1 MKVSRHIIAKFY
13 NCRGHLGEK
22 GVAAVELAIILPL
35 MLIIVFAI
43 IDFGRLF
50 NARLE
55 ITNMAREGGSLACRD
70 MKSAADII
78 TMLQIGASDLD
89 LANSGKIYVWK
100 IDGGKLTNG
109 TVTLPQIDTAASAN
123 AGLLSVASSI
133 GSNVTNLG
141 FSNTFYQHLVYN
153 TTNKMS
159 DVTSV
164 TVVEVFYKYTPI
176 SPISKFIPG
185 LITGD
190 SGGKIISSKAVF

>member
-1 MKVSRHIIAKFY
+1 MKVLRHIMKFH
-13 NCRGHLGEK
+13 NCRVDPGER
-22 GVAAVELAIILPL
+22 GIAALELALILPV

-43 IDFGRLF
+43 VDFGRLF

-55 ITNMAREGGSLACRD
+55 ITNIAREGGSLACRD

-78 TMLQIGASDLD
+78 TMLQTGASDLD
-89 LANSGKIYVWK
+89 LAKSGKIYVWK
-100 IDGGKLTNG
+100 INGGSTQNA
-109 TVTLPQIDTAASAN
+109 PYPYIDTASSAN
-123 AGLLSVASSI
+123 AGLLSVQSSI

-185 LITGD
+185 LITSD